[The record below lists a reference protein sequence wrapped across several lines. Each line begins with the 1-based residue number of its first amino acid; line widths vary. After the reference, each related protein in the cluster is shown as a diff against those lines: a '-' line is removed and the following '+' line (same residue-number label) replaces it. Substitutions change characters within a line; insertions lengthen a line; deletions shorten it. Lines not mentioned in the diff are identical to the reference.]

1 VTREGVSR
9 LRSGPIGDVGHL
21 SAENGHE
28 GVGIDILRMPKSAGS
43 FARYLRGMQRARLA
57 VAEFHRPTGVSKWIL
72 ATLIVWLAALL
83 AGLILPLFM
92 VKKAVNNRND

>member
-9 LRSGPIGDVGHL
+9 LRSWPIGDIGHL
-21 SAENGHE
+21 SAENGHDA
-28 GVGIDILRMPKSAGS
+28 VGIVILLMPKSARS
-43 FARYLRGMQRARLA
+43 FARCLRGMRLARLA
-57 VAEFHRPTGVSKWIL
+57 VAEFHRPTGVSTWIR

-83 AGLILPLFM
+83 AGLILPVFM